1 MPCWAEF
8 LVTLTE
14 LQSVDAGDTASQ
26 FSQFTVA
33 RTEAAGDRSCLITSP
48 VGCFGSAGAWP
59 CWSHH
64 PGDFLTPELV
74 GIKLW
79 KRSPFLKLPSDVK
92 HTCFYYFTP

>member
-14 LQSVDAGDTASQ
+14 LQSVGRWGHTTASQ

-33 RTEAAGDRSCLITSP
+33 RTEAAGDRSYLITSP

-64 PGDFLTPELV
+64 AWGF
-74 GIKLW
+74 
-79 KRSPFLKLPSDVK
+79 SNS
-92 HTCFYYFTP
+92 

>member
-33 RTEAAGDRSCLITSP
+33 RQKQQVTDHVLLHLLLAALDQQERGP
-48 VGCFGSAGAWP
+48 AGVTT
-59 CWSHH
+59 
-64 PGDFLTPELV
+64 L
-74 GIKLW
+74 GI
-79 KRSPFLKLPSDVK
+79 F
-92 HTCFYYFTP
+92 